1 MLKPKQLKF
10 YGLNNFESIP
20 QIQKLSEDEKFALQ
34 VVANIL
40 PFRTNNYLVEE
51 LINWDNIP
59 NDPIYKL
66 TFMHQDM
73 LSPPHYE
80 KMANAL
86 KNALP
91 KDQIKKIADEIR
103 WELNPH
109 PSGQIKS
116 NIPKFN
122 EEPISGL
129 QHKYKETV
137 LIFPSSGQTCHSYCT
152 FCFRWAQFVG
162 IDDLKFATDQSKQFQ
177 AYIQHNKEITDVL
190 LTGGDPM
197 VMSVEKL
204 KVYTEPFLQPEFDHI
219 RNIRIGTKSLS
230 YWPYRYVTDK
240 DSDDILRLFEKIIN
254 TGKHLTLMAHF
265 SHHNELSTEI
275 VQTAIK
281 RLLKIGVTI
290 RTQSP
295 VIKYVNDDPLVW
307 SKMWED
313 QVKLGLIP
321 YYMFVERDT
330 GPKHYFELPLS
341 KVHQIYREAIKK
353 VSGISRTARGPV
365 MSAHPGKII
374 INGISE
380 IRGEKVFV
388 LSFIQGRQSSWVQR
402 PFFAK
407 YDENATWFDQLKP
420 TFGKERFFF
429 QEKPPHL
436 PQFKKAV
443 PTIKFA

>member
-10 YGLNNFESIP
+10 YGLNNFETIS
-20 QIQKLSEDEKFALQ
+20 QLQKLSKDEKFALR
-34 VVANIL
+34 VVANVL

-73 LSPPHYE
+73 LSPPHFE
-80 KMANAL
+80 KMADAL

-91 KDQIKKIADEIR
+91 KDKIKKIADEIR
-103 WELNPH
+103 MELNPH

-116 NIPKFN
+116 NIPKYN

-177 AYIQHNKEITDVL
+177 DYIQHNKEITDIL

-204 KVYTEPFLQPEFDHI
+204 KVYIEPFLQPEFNHI

-254 TGKHLTLMAHF
+254 SGKHLTLMAHF
-265 SHHNELSTEI
+265 SHHVELSTEI
-275 VQTAIK
+275 VRTAIK
-281 RLLKIGVTI
+281 RLLRIGVTI

-295 VIKYVNDDPLVW
+295 VIKFINDDPLVW

-341 KVHQIYREAIKK
+341 KVYQIYREAITK

-365 MSAHPGKII
+365 MSAHPGKIA

-388 LSFIQGRQSSWVQR
+388 LNFIQGRQSSWVQR

-429 QEKPPHL
+429 QEKSLHL

-443 PTIKFA
+443 PTIRFA